1 MEDISVAIQ
10 LGLSSKSNEVTPV
23 DLGYRK
29 IAGHGVNGYLFKE
42 CIVCHTTRESK
53 KNLFPLM
60 NKLWNDRNN
69 IGAMAAT

>member
-53 KNLFPLM
+53 ENLHPLM
-60 NKLWNDRNN
+60 NKLWKDRNN
-69 IGAMAAT
+69 IGAVAAA